1 MPGQIYV
8 ERNKSRYLLIK
19 LLDFKSLGKENY
31 QNGSWEMEREE
42 KMHKDKNVQK
52 QVSPLQH

>member
-31 QNGSWEMEREE
+31 QNGAWEMEREE
-42 KMHKDKNVQK
+42 KMHKDKNV
-52 QVSPLQH
+52 